1 MYGIQ
6 LRKELKKGRIFMVT
20 PYLVFD
26 KQCEEAVNFYEKVFC
41 GKNKEIMRYN
51 DYVPDTERDL
61 PVDISNYVLH
71 AKMEIFNTEFTFADE
86 FSETVKNGNN
96 IYLTIYPNSLDEGNR
111 IYGEL
116 KIGGEVLL
124 PPTETFYSPFHTTVK
139 DKFGILWN
147 IMVIGQAV

>member
-1 MYGIQ
+1 
-6 LRKELKKGRIFMVT
+6 MVT
-20 PYLVFD
+20 PYIVFD
-26 KQCEEAVNFYEKVFC
+26 KQCEEAVNFYEKVFH

-51 DYVPDTERDL
+51 DYVPDTGQDL

-71 AKMEIFNTEFTFADE
+71 AKMEIFDTEFTFADE
-86 FSETVKNGNN
+86 FSEALIRGNT
-96 IYLTIYPNSLDEGNR
+96 IYLTVNPHSLEEGNR

-116 KIGGEVLL
+116 KAGGEVLL

-147 IMVIGQAV
+147 IIVIGNEF